1 MFKYTPARILRH
13 ILWRIEKRIPQY
25 GKVAF
30 VFNKIPNR
38 GKVLDVGCGNNS
50 PQSMKTYR
58 PDIYYVGL
66 DIGIYNQSA
75 NPKEYADE
83 FILTDPENFASEIR
97 KYENTFDTI
106 FCTHNLEHCNDYED
120 VLAAMIQALG
130 KTGLLHLVFPCEDSV
145 NFPSRKGTLNFYDD
159 DTHKNVIPYKQV
171 IDTLEQKGL
180 KIVFAK
186 RRYRP
191 LIPFLVGLICEPY
204 RRFTGTLESSMRAT
218 WALYGFET
226 LIIAKKE

>member
-1 MFKYTPARILRH
+1 MFKYTPSRILRH
-13 ILWRIEKRIPQY
+13 ILWRIEQRIPQY

-30 VFNKIPNR
+30 IQNKIPER

-50 PQSMKTYR
+50 PQYMKTCR

-66 DIGIYNQSA
+66 DIGIYNQMTD
-75 NPKEYADE
+75 PTEYADE

-97 KYENTFDTI
+97 KYENMFDVVI
-106 FCTHNLEHCNDYED
+106 STHNLEHCNEYRD
-120 VLAAMIQALG
+120 VLMAMIRALG
-130 KTGLLHLVFPCEDSV
+130 KNGLFHLVFPCEASV

-159 DTHKNVIPYKQV
+159 PTHKNVIPYQSV
-171 IDTLEQKGL
+171 IDTLEQNGL
-180 KIVFAK
+180 KIVFARK
-186 RRYRP
+186 RFRP

-204 RRFTGTLESSMRAT
+204 RRFTGTLEGSMRAT

-226 LIIAKKE
+226 LIVAKKE